1 MKSLRSLAWFGASLT
16 FLAVITAHGHAQPA
30 VDRQMVVAEDG
41 SGEYRTVQAAVDA
54 IPANNAGRVTV
65 RIKPGTYAERV
76 VIPRD
81 KPNISFVGD
90 DAAKTTLTYHLH
102 ARSLGADGR
111 GVGTSGSTSTNV
123 LADHFTAENLTFAN
137 STPRDIA
144 QALAISANGDRQIYR
159 RCRFLG
165 WQDTL
170 YLGRGRQLFED
181 CYIEGGVDF
190 IFGASTAVFLN
201 CEIHSKR
208 QGYLTAASTPKDAPY
223 GYVFFNCRLTGA
235 PDLRPASVY
244 LGRPWR
250 DYAHVLFLNCDMGPH
265 IRNEGWHNWNQP
277 NREKTAR
284 YGEFG
289 STGPGAK
296 ADGRVP
302 WSRQLPEAE
311 VKAITPQTVLAGRD
325 RWNPLRMANGGKAP

>member
-1 MKSLRSLAWFGASLT
+1 MISHRAMAWFGAPLL
-16 FLAVITAHGHAQPA
+16 FLVGTTARSQALCPADRPLIVAQ
-30 VDRQMVVAEDG
+30 DG
-41 SGEYRTVQAAVDA
+41 SGQYRSVQAAVNA
-54 IPANNAGRVTV
+54 IPANIAGPVTIH
-65 RIKPGTYAERV
+65 IKPGTYAERV
-76 VIPRD
+76 IIPRD
-81 KPNISFVGD
+81 KPHVRFVGD
-90 DAAKTTLTYHLH
+90 DAAKTVLTYHLH
-102 ARSLGADGR
+102 ARSLNPDGKS
-111 GVGTSGSTSTNV
+111 VGTSGSTSTNV
-123 LADHFTAENLTFAN
+123 LADDFAAENVTFAN
-137 STPRDIA
+137 STPRDVA
-144 QALAISANGDRQIYR
+144 QALALSANSDRQVYR

-190 IFGASTAVFLN
+190 IFGASTAAFIN

-223 GYVFFNCRLTGA
+223 GYVFFNCRLTAA

-265 IRNEGWHNWNQP
+265 IRPEGWHNWNQP
-277 NREKTAR
+277 DREKTAR

-289 STGPGAK
+289 GTGPGAK

-311 VKAITPQTVLAGRD
+311 AKTITPQAVLVGRD
-325 RWNPLRMANGGKAP
+325 GWNPLRSGK